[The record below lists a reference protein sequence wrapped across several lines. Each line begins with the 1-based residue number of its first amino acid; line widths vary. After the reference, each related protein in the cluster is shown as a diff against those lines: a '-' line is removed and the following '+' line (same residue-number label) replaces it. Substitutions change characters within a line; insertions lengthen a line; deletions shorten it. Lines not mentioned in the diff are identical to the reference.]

1 MHFAQAL
8 QDVLWAL
15 IDSDWAAGFKAEIG
29 PSAFEDVCKG
39 QETHAEILVCER
51 EGSNVSTE
59 RCVIHPLGEHDAF
72 ADACSSA
79 CVEDVDKVVLFHF
92 GDVFLYFFAVVFAVG
107 ESKEFLEVETDVVLW
122 VFPYRGVE
130 DDESLHVMLNLEHTV
145 GCVVLVLLANKDVSN
160 LGVADHVLDLHL
172 ACCGIE
178 WYCYGSDA
186 VCAEVYVHALWHVL
200 REDGD
205 VFLYADT
212 QFQQRCRHTAH
223 CLCKFLPRDAFPSLL
238 VVVAVKHGGTLA
250 IDCGLAL
257 DKRGNW
263 TWVLHSDSFFDMAK
277 IRIN

>member
-15 IDSDWAAGFKAEIG
+15 VNGDGAAGLEAEIG
-29 PSAFEDVCKG
+29 PSAFEDVG
-39 QETHAEILVCER
+39 ERQETHAEVQVGKR
-51 EGSNVSTE
+51 QSPDVSTE

-92 GDVFLYFFAVVFAVG
+92 GDVFLDFFAVVFAVG
-107 ESKEFLEVETDVVLW
+107 ESKEFLEVEADVVLW
-122 VFPYRGVE
+122 VFSDRRVE

-145 GCVVLVLLANKDVSN
+145 GCVVLVLFANKDVSN

-172 ACCGIE
+172 ARRGVE
-178 WYCYGSDA
+178 RDGDRPDA
-186 VCAEVYVHALWHVL
+186 IGAEVHIHTLRHVL

-250 IDCGLAL
+250 IDFGLAL

>member
-1 MHFAQAL
+1 MYFSQTL

-15 IDSDWAAGFKAEIG
+15 IDSDWAAGLEAEIG
-29 PSAFEDVCKG
+29 PSAFEDVGERQK
-39 QETHAEILVCER
+39 THAEVLVGKR
-51 EGSNVSTE
+51 QSPDVSTE

-72 ADACSSA
+72 ADACSPAS
-79 CVEDVDKVVLFHF
+79 VEDVDKVVLFHF
-92 GDVFLYFFAVVFAVG
+92 GDVFLDFFAVVFAVG
-107 ESKEFLEVETDVVLW
+107 ESKEFLEVEADVVLW
-122 VFPYRGVE
+122 VFPDRRVE

-145 GCVVLVLLANKDVSN
+145 GRVVLVLLANKDVSN
-160 LGVADHVLDLHL
+160 LGVADHVLDLRL
-172 ACCGIE
+172 ARRGIE
-178 WYCYGSDA
+178 RDSDRPDA
-186 VCAEVYVHALWHVL
+186 IGAEVHIHTLRHVL

-223 CLCKFLPRDAFPSLL
+223 CLCKFFPRDAFPSLL
-238 VVVAVKHGGTLA
+238 VVVAVKHGGTFA
-250 IDCGLAL
+250 IDFGLAL